1 MAATPTLTIEA
12 AKPAELAGFYLA
24 LGFTEVARENE
35 RVELDLGG
43 LRLSILGGSAMS
55 PAQQADP
62 VVRGLQLTVQVTD
75 LASVRQALVAAGGV
89 VTTEYRSAWSGVVVL
104 DPIGNPVRILAPAA
118 TATSAPSVD
127 THAPTAPTA
136 PPSIPSPDADDTAPS
151 AGVAAEQTPA
161 PVPDIASADDD
172 LQLPQSPLPATYYNE
187 HGVPT
192 FDAVAERIQKQS
204 ATADG
209 NQVLDAESQRGREES
224 DTMDKL
230 KKAGKDRLDQLRKSM
245 GI

>member
-12 AKPAELAGFYLA
+12 SKPAELAGFYLA
-24 LGFTEVARENE
+24 LGFTEVAREEE

-43 LRLSILGGSAMS
+43 LRLSILSG
-55 PAQQADP
+55 PAIGRAQNAGP
-62 VVRGLQLTVQVTD
+62 VMGLQLTVQVTD
-75 LASVRQALVAAGGV
+75 LESVRPALVAAGGV
-89 VTTEYRSAWSGVVVL
+89 VASDYRSAWSGVVIL

-118 TATSAPSVD
+118 PASAVVSVD
-127 THAPTAPTA
+127 THAPAAPTS
-136 PPSIPSPDADDTAPS
+136 PPSSPTPSDGDVTADAGPSTGHGSAAAPS
-151 AGVAAEQTPA
+151 TPA
-161 PVPDIASADDD
+161 ATDD
-172 LQLPQSPLPATYYNE
+172 LQLPQSSLPATYYNE

-209 NQVLDAESQRGREES
+209 NEILDAQSQRGQEES